1 MTKTGTAMVILRSG
15 KTWIQPALII
25 LVLMAGGAP
34 ATAARSWF
42 DLPPGFKTVTELD
55 RSEDGDWHSLVTVR
69 PEDGPF
75 SNLSAIHLRAVTG
88 SVEDPDAWL
97 SRRLTG
103 DVGDGA
109 AAEKL
114 LSSPDS
120 PFGDP
125 AFDVLRDAV
134 PTLFKGLEALS
145 KLPLEFCEGPNAAY
159 NAAGDLRELYC
170 VYQVGPFRQYLV
182 LRMQEVDGLWYY
194 TEIKAMNE
202 RRLRHLIAIANSF
215 QPIR

>member
-1 MTKTGTAMVILRSG
+1 MTTLATGTAILRFRPN
-15 KTWIQPALII
+15 WMQPVLII
-25 LVLMAGGAP
+25 LVLVAGAP
-34 ATAARSWF
+34 AMAARTWF
-42 DLPPGFKTVTELD
+42 DLPPGFETSIELD
-55 RSEDGDWHSLVTVR
+55 RSENGEWHSLATVR

-75 SNLSAIHLRAVTG
+75 SNLSAIHLRAVTAA
-88 SVEDPDAWL
+88 VEDADAWL
-97 SRRLTG
+97 KRQLTG

-109 AAEKL
+109 AATEM

-134 PTLFKGLEALS
+134 PTLFKGLETLS
-145 KLPLEFCEGPNAAY
+145 QLPLEFCEGPNAAY

-182 LRMQEVDGLWYY
+182 LRLQEVDGLWYY
-194 TEIKAMNE
+194 AEIKAMNE

-215 QPIR
+215 RPVR

>member
-1 MTKTGTAMVILRSG
+1 MTTTSTARVVLRARRN
-15 KTWIQPALII
+15 WMPPVLII
-25 LVLMAGGAP
+25 LVLVAGGAP
-34 ATAARSWF
+34 AMAARSWF

-55 RSEDGDWHSLVTVR
+55 RSEDAEWHSLATVR
-69 PEDGPF
+69 PDDGPF

-88 SVEDPDAWL
+88 AVDDPDAWL
-97 SRRLTG
+97 TRRLTG

-109 AAEKL
+109 AAEDL
-114 LSSPDS
+114 LGSPDS

-159 NAAGDLRELYC
+159 NAAGDMRELYC
-170 VYQVGPFRQYLV
+170 VYQVGPFRQYLI
-182 LRMQEVDGLWYY
+182 LRLQEVDGLWYF

-215 QPIR
+215 RPAR